1 MQDAEKTASQRLGLW
16 CNWIFVA
23 LTVVGWLGIAHF
35 YLPARADLGLDAT
48 KVWFSET
55 HHWGVIIGCTLFYIA
70 AGILTPGSI
79 AFGIM
84 LAKIEGRWPLW
95 SLTTA
100 VCGVFISLIVFF
112 NACAWIVSAYRK
124 ESGADVSQAFS
135 DWAWFAFLLGWIY
148 LAIEMFATAAV
159 ELMDHRPEPM
169 FALAQLA
176 DDCRSR
182 DGVLRGGSGLLHERT
197 VRLSWVAGFLPSCC
211 DLGRL
216 HHFDH
221 VVHAEGAQARAGSD
235 HGFEQ
240 RAHLFLTPIDGQQL
254 RDRRYSY
261 SPTTIASRSSDSAT
275 AAA

>member
-1 MQDAEKTASQRLGLW
+1 MNDIHTVASQRLGLW

-23 LTVVGWLGIAHF
+23 LTAIGWLGIAHF
-35 YLPARADLGLDAT
+35 YMPARADLGLDAT
-48 KVWFSET
+48 KLWFSET

-79 AFGIM
+79 AFGVM

-159 ELMDHRPEPM
+159 ELMDHRSEPM
-169 FALAQLA
+169 IPRWLTWLTLAGGATLFFAAGPA
-176 DDCRSR
+176 FFKS
-182 DGVLRGGSGLLHERT
+182 GPFAYHGLL
-197 VRLSWVAGFLPSCC
+197 AFYLPVVIWGAYIALTTWYMLKE
-211 DLGRL
+211 LGR
-216 HHFDH
+216 
-221 VVHAEGAQARAGSD
+221 GSD
-235 HGFEQ
+235 
-240 RAHLFLTPIDGQQL
+240 RAEVPTPA
-254 RDRRYSY
+254 S
-261 SPTTIASRSSDSAT
+261 IAEPS
-275 AAA
+275 